1 MEVNEIYEAF
11 GLEAPEENT
20 DTGTD
25 TGAEADVDTD
35 VDTDV
40 AHEDGTDDA
49 DDGMSNGDDGKGKPD
64 TGTQTKE
71 ERAGYAAARRRAE
84 AEAREREAKAVKE
97 AEERATINTLKAVGA
112 KNPFTGKIIETA
124 EDLAAY
130 RSAQSDRAKQQFMRS
145 AGQTEEAYRQTI
157 ESLPEVVAA
166 RQAQKD
172 AESRAAIAEGKI
184 REAEEA
190 EFRLALDE
198 EVKRIAET
206 GEDVKTLEDVT
217 KLEKYAEIR
226 EKVNRGYTLEDAYRS
241 VYRKEIEE
249 RQANVRAERAAA
261 AAASK
266 NHLGKTSGKG
276 APNITVPADVLSTY
290 KLLNPNMSD
299 ADIVK
304 HYAKTMKSSKR

>member
-11 GLEAPEENT
+11 GLEVPEDS
-20 DTGTD
+20 DT
-25 TGAEADVDTD
+25 DTD
-35 VDTDV
+35 VDTDDAV
-40 AHEDGTDDA
+40 NDGVNTDDNDTGA
-49 DDGMSNGDDGKGKPD
+49 DNDSDTDDGSEKGADGDGSDA
-64 TGTQTKE
+64 QTKE

-145 AGQTEEAYRQTI
+145 AGQTEEAYQQTV

-184 REAEEA
+184 RESEEA
-190 EFRLALDE
+190 EFRRSLEE

-217 KLEKYAEIR
+217 KLEKYPEIR
-226 EKVNRGYTLEDAYRS
+226 EKIQRGYTLEDAYRS
-241 VYRKEIEE
+241 VYREEIET

-266 NHLGKTSGKG
+266 SHLGKTSGKG
-276 APNITVPADVLSTY
+276 APTVTVPADVLSTY

-304 HYAKTMKSSKR
+304 HYAKTTKRTKR

>member
-1 MEVNEIYEAF
+1 MDEKEIFEAF
-11 GLEAPEENT
+11 GLEAPDNDAGDNTDVNT
-20 DTGTD
+20 DTDNSIDTD
-25 TGAEADVDTD
+25 TDTD
-35 VDTDV
+35 DGSNTDGKSAGDTD
-40 AHEDGTDDA
+40 GDDA
-49 DDGMSNGDDGKGKPD
+49 K
-64 TGTQTKE
+64 TQTKE

-145 AGQTEEAYRQTI
+145 AGQTEEAYQQTI

-190 EFRLALDE
+190 EFRRSLEE

-226 EKVNRGYTLEDAYRS
+226 EKVNRGYSLEDAYHS
-241 VYRKEIEE
+241 VYRKEIAE
-249 RQANVRAERAAA
+249 RQANVRANRAAA

-266 NHLGKTSGKG
+266 SHLSRTSSKG
-276 APNITVPADVLSTY
+276 DAGVTVPSDVIAYYRVLM
-290 KLLNPNMSD
+290 PNMSD

-304 HYAKTMKSSKR
+304 HYSKDLKSKKGK